1 MTNPI
6 PSLTTRVYWE
16 DTDASG
22 IVYHAN
28 YIRWMER
35 ARSEWARSLGLNQEA
50 LLTESHRALVV
61 ANLTI
66 AYKRPAHLDDTVTVR
81 TRLIALKTASF
92 VVEQTVWRNQTLL
105 TTANVRLGYVDTLT
119 GHPVAFSPDA
129 LTLFKSYLTSE
140 DEQS

>member
-35 ARSEWARSLGLNQEA
+35 ARSEWARSLGMNQDA

-61 ANLTI
+61 ANLAI

-92 VVEQTVWRNQTLL
+92 VVEQTVWR
-105 TTANVRLGYVDTLT
+105 
-119 GHPVAFSPDA
+119 
-129 LTLFKSYLTSE
+129 E
-140 DEQS
+140 

>member
-35 ARSEWARSLGLNQEA
+35 ARSEWARSLGLNQDK
-50 LLTESHRALVV
+50 LLTEGHRALVV
-61 ANLTI
+61 ANLEI
-66 AYKRPAHLDDTVTVR
+66 AYKRPARLDDTVTVR
-81 TRLIALKTASF
+81 TRLVSLKTASLI
-92 VVEQTVWRNQTLL
+92 VEQTVWRDSTLLTKADVRLGFVDTETGRPVAFAPQTLL
-105 TTANVRLGYVDTLT
+105 
-119 GHPVAFSPDA
+119 
-129 LTLFKSYLTSE
+129 LFKPYLASE
-140 DEQS
+140 DEK